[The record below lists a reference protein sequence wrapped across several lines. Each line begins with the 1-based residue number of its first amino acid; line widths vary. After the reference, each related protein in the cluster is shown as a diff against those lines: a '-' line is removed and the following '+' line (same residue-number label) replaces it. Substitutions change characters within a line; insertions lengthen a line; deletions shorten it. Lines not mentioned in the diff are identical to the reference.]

1 MTRYWIVRVWRS
13 FSATGLLLGTL
24 FFAAS
29 LTPTLLPRIFVT
41 QGVLS
46 GCSFAAGYGLG
57 VFGRWLADYLEL
69 PQPKGRTLRTAKL
82 VFAVACAAIAV
93 AFLWRA
99 SEWQNSIRELDEP

>member
-1 MTRYWIVRVWRS
+1 MRLFWIFRFWRS
-13 FSATGLLLGTL
+13 FSAAGLLIGTL

-29 LTPTLLPRIFVT
+29 LTPTLLPRTFVT

-69 PQPKGRTLRTAKL
+69 PKPTGRILRAIKL
-82 VFAVACAAIAV
+82 VAA
-93 AFLWRA
+93 
-99 SEWQNSIRELDEP
+99 